1 MKIIDIQLLWLKL
14 GVLRPYLPK
23 QMFSY
28 LKQTIQRPSPT
39 TKQLSELTR
48 LGESIG
54 LERNEVIAA
63 IDAPLA
69 SQGASGSGHRP
80 MVITILVVTIAVAVL
95 ALFIWYVTDP
105 ESFPIHT
112 YAPGTFYGTIRPQD
126 FSS

>member
-63 IDAPLA
+63 IDASLSDQKP
-69 SQGASGSGHRP
+69 SASGRPP
-80 MVITILVVTIAVAVL
+80 MVITILVFTIAVAILVL
-95 ALFIWYVTDP
+95 SILIVTDP
-105 ESFPIHT
+105 DFPIHV
-112 YAPGTFYGTIRPQD
+112 YAPGTYYGTIRPQD